1 MMQEDNLPD
10 FHGKLVVLYLTNA
23 PGAVQ
28 DGVVLEYASFK
39 RHGDKLF
46 VVGRVP
52 EIEDGSYEW
61 IANLQGGAAWD
72 AVSFYLVFNSREDY
86 LNRMRKVKTPF
97 WQRIF
102 E

>member
-1 MMQEDNLPD
+1 MQAENLPD
-10 FHGKLVVLYLTNA
+10 FSGKLVVLYLSDA
-23 PGAVQ
+23 PRAIQ
-28 DGVVLEYASFK
+28 DGVVLEYASFIQY
-39 RHGDKLF
+39 GNKLF

-52 EIEDGSYEW
+52 EIEDESLDW

-72 AVSFYLVFNSREDY
+72 SVSYYVVFNSRKDY
-86 LNRMRKVKTPF
+86 LNRVRKVKPPF

>member
-1 MMQEDNLPD
+1 MQNENLPD
-10 FHGKLVVLYLTNA
+10 FRGKLVVLYLSNSPQA
-23 PGAVQ
+23 IQ
-28 DGVVLEYASFK
+28 DGVVLEYASFV
-39 RHGDKLF
+39 RYGDRLF

-52 EIEDGSYEW
+52 EIEDGSLEW

-72 AVSFYLVFNSREDY
+72 TVSFYLVFNSREDY
-86 LNRMRKVKTPF
+86 LNRMSKIKTPF

>member
-1 MMQEDNLPD
+1 MQAENLPD
-10 FHGKLVVLYLTNA
+10 FSGKLVVLYLSDA
-23 PGAVQ
+23 PRAIQ

-39 RHGDKLF
+39 QFGNKLF

-52 EIEDGSYEW
+52 EIEDESLDW

-72 AVSFYLVFNSREDY
+72 AVSYYIVFNSRKDY
-86 LNRMRKVKTPF
+86 LNRIHKVKTPF